1 VRCERRQL
9 ATLLLPLWV
18 AVQPAAAE
26 EKAKATPLVL
36 NIPDVAFLPQTTAL
50 CGGAALAMVLRY
62 WGEPGVGP
70 QDFASALEASGRGIT
85 TDHLRQLAEQRGY
98 DAFAHRA
105 DRNGAVE
112 HLAKGRPLIALAR
125 ASRGRFHYVVLLA
138 WANGRVLLH
147 DPALGPFRVLN
158 EEEWMRRWNDA
169 GRWTLLVLPS
179 KPSGAPLTSRAE
191 TGMEG
196 AATASAADTACGA
209 LVRPAL
215 DQAAAGDVESAKGRL
230 AAAAELCPESS
241 APLREMAGLEFRR
254 ERWSEAAELAEKAA
268 ARDPDDHLAWR
279 LAATSRFLAGQPDA
293 ALGAWNQIAEPSLD
307 LVRIEGLVRTPYR
320 TVHDFIDGSSG
331 ELLTAD
337 AMRRTRRRL
346 ASLPTLQAARVGIRP
361 HPGGRADLE
370 VAVVEQ
376 PRIERP
382 RILLV
387 EGAARAATDHGLA
400 LDLANLTSTGDALHV
415 FGRWQD
421 QRPQLSVV
429 AAAPRALGLPGV
441 ITVGMLWDEQTYRLE
456 PAAAPIRERRQ
467 RMSLGVDDWWT
478 ADTRAGL
485 TLALDD
491 WSGRGSFV
499 TAAGEIERRL
509 GADRLSIGGRGTGF
523 FSTGSS
529 KPFYAGSLWLSART
543 TLGASRKATIR
554 LEGSFDA
561 VGSEA
566 PLALWP
572 GAGTGQGRSHLLR
585 AHPLLDRGILEGPCF
600 GRQLLRASLEG
611 ELPLRYFGPTR
622 LSAAAFVDAAH
633 VLVPAPGS
641 VAPRSFL
648 DLGLGLRLRLS
659 GRSVLRLDVATPWGS
674 LVPRVSMAV
683 QR

>member
-1 VRCERRQL
+1 MRRGRRRL

-26 EKAKATPLVL
+26 GRAKTALLVL
-36 NIPDVAFLPQTTAL
+36 NIPDVAFVPQTTAL

-70 QDFASALEASGRGIT
+70 QDFAGALEASGHGIT
-85 TDHLRQLAEQRGY
+85 TGHLRQLAEQRGY
-98 DAFAHRA
+98 GAFAHRA
-105 DRNGAVE
+105 DPSGAIE

-158 EEEWMRRWNDA
+158 EEEWMRRWDDA

-179 KPSGAPLTSRAE
+179 KPSTAQPTSSAE
-191 TGMEG
+191 TDTQGE
-196 AATASAADTACGA
+196 AIASAADTACGG

-215 DQAAAGDVESAKGRL
+215 DLAEAGDVEGAKDRL

-241 APLREMAGLEFRR
+241 APLREMAGVEFRR
-254 ERWSEAAELAEKAA
+254 ERWSEAAQLAEKAA
-268 ARDPDDHLAWR
+268 ARDPDDRLAWR
-279 LAATSRFLAGQPDA
+279 LAATSRFLAGETDA
-293 ALGAWNQIAEPSLD
+293 ALEAWNQIAEPSLD
-307 LVRIEGLVRTPYR
+307 LVRLEGLVRTPYR
-320 TVHDFIDGSSG
+320 TVHDLIDVSSG

-337 AMRRTRRRL
+337 ALRRTQRRL
-346 ASLPTLQAARVGIRP
+346 ASLPTVQAARVDIRP
-361 HPGGRADLE
+361 HPQGRADLQA
-370 VAVVEQ
+370 AVVEQ
-376 PRIERP
+376 PMLERP
-382 RILLV
+382 RVLLV
-387 EGAARAATDHGLA
+387 EGAARAVTDHGVA
-400 LDLANLTSTGDALHV
+400 LDLAHLTSTGDALHV
-415 FGRWQD
+415 FGRWQA

-429 AAAPRALGLPGV
+429 ASAPRVLGLPGLL
-441 ITVGMLWDEQTYRLE
+441 TVGVLWDEQTYRLE
-456 PAAAPIRERRQ
+456 PSAAPIRERRQ
-467 RMSLGVDDWWT
+467 SASLGLDDWWT

-491 WSGRGSFV
+491 WSGRGRFV
-499 TAAGEIERRL
+499 SAAGEIERRL
-509 GADRLSIGGRGTGF
+509 FGDRMSIGVRGAGF
-523 FSTGSS
+523 FSTGSW
-529 KPFYAGSLWLSART
+529 KPFYAGSLWLSGRT
-543 TLGASRKATIR
+543 TIGASRKATIR

-585 AHPLLDRGILEGPCF
+585 AHPLIERGILEGPCF
-600 GRQLLRASLEG
+600 GRQLLRAGLEG
-611 ELPLRYFGPTR
+611 ELQLRYLGPTR

-633 VLVPAPGS
+633 VLVPGPGV
-641 VAPRSFL
+641 VAPRPFV

-659 GRSVLRLDVATPWGS
+659 GRSSLRLDVATPWGS
-674 LVPRVSMAV
+674 AAPRVSMAV